1 MGLFVKYFI
10 LLSGFLFLF
19 TAGHAT
25 EERPKTQDE
34 RLKEAGALYFAYK
47 PDEAFDEYISL
58 SKETNNRQAFLNAA
72 FIAMEKNEPKKAVD
86 IAQAAYKIYPKDREA
101 IEMSAEAFLADGQ

>member
-1 MGLFVKYFI
+1 M
-10 LLSGFLFLF
+10 
-19 TAGHAT
+19 AGHAT

-72 FIAMEKNEPKKAVD
+72 FIAMEKTNLKKQWILPKQPIKF
-86 IAQAAYKIYPKDREA
+86 IPKTA
-101 IEMSAEAFLADGQ
+101 KL